1 VTTFSPS
8 GTKVGRRQYMRAH
21 KVRSRVRRW
30 REKFGRFPNRR
41 PLSHVLIYFAAHE
54 SVPSRFGRLRDWLG
68 ERGLAAS
75 LFLVAAFNMLPLP
88 PGTSVLSGVPALI
101 LAWQMMLKRQTA
113 WLPKRLL
120 ERPLTEA
127 HLETLRRRI
136 VPRLFWLEKF
146 LRPRYWPLARGQDE
160 VLIGL
165 ICVVLAV
172 ALILPVPFGNWP
184 SAFAI
189 ALLSLALL
197 QRDGILLLAGLI
209 AAAISLAIFVSVV
222 LGGITLAE
230 SVFSGGLPG
239 TFGERWPFGHA
250 RT

>member
-1 VTTFSPS
+1 
-8 GTKVGRRQYMRAH
+8 M
-21 KVRSRVRRW
+21 
-30 REKFGRFPNRR
+30 
-41 PLSHVLIYFAAHE
+41 
-54 SVPSRFGRLRDWLG
+54 
-68 ERGLAAS
+68 
-75 LFLVAAFNMLPLP
+75 
-88 PGTSVLSGVPALI
+88 
-101 LAWQMMLKRQTA
+101 
-113 WLPKRLL
+113 
-120 ERPLTEA
+120 
-127 HLETLRRRI
+127 
-136 VPRLFWLEKF
+136 PRLFWLEKF

-189 ALLSLALL
+189 ALLSFALL